1 MGQINKDKTRAFI
14 AVDFF
19 DEDGGLKEILRLQE
33 EIGKIKFKGKLTEP
47 ENIHLTLKFLGE
59 IEESKLKDIKEKL
72 REIKFDEF
80 ETHIDET
87 GVFSFKGSPRIA
99 WIKIGGRGIFELQK
113 KIDDLLGGINVQKED
128 RFMGHLTLAR
138 IKYVADKSKFIEHI
152 NNLGVKKIRFKVKEF
167 KLMKSELRPLG
178 PVYSEI
184 EKYLLDKSS

>member
-33 EIGKIKFKGKLTEP
+33 
-47 ENIHLTLKFLGE
+47 
-59 IEESKLKDIKEKL
+59 KL
-72 REIKFDEF
+72 REIKFNEF

-167 KLMKSELRPLG
+167 KLMKSELRPL
-178 PVYSEI
+178 
-184 EKYLLDKSS
+184 